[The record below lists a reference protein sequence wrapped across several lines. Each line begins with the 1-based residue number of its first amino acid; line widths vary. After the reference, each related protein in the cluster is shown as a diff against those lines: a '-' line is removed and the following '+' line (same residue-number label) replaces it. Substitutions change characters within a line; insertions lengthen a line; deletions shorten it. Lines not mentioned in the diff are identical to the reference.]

1 MKRLERL
8 KQERQKRIAARSDA
22 SNPQKTTAK
31 ASAVS
36 KSTSSLAEMK
46 IFQICFVVWILNREI
61 RLETKTSSFSQT
73 RLYFVSWLFWKTFA
87 QKSRGCMQ
95 FTSSIF
101 LFCGEFTS
109 FINIK
114 HWICISHPH
123 PGSKNH
129 ACMGFLG
136 KHAWIAR
143 GRGQWPPYCVAL
155 DKQCCT
161 MDKFWIGSEF
171 DACINGCQSDHIL
184 LYIDRAK
191 LIMWNTVR
199 ATLYTVYY
207 TRLLLGPQNAGPP
220 KHRPPK

>member
-1 MKRLERL
+1 M
-8 KQERQKRIAARSDA
+8 
-22 SNPQKTTAK
+22 
-31 ASAVS
+31 S

-46 IFQICFVVWILNREI
+46 IFQISFVVWILNQEI

-114 HWICISHPH
+114 HWIYLSHPH
-123 PGSKNH
+123 PGSKN
-129 ACMGFLG
+129 
-136 KHAWIAR
+136 HAWIAR

-161 MDKFWIGSEF
+161 TGPAGLWIWTHFELDLNLMRVLMGVSQTIY
-171 DACINGCQSDHIL
+171 CI
-184 LYIDRAK
+184 YI
-191 LIMWNTVR
+191 
-199 ATLYTVYY
+199 
-207 TRLLLGPQNAGPP
+207 
-220 KHRPPK
+220 